1 MTFVENNY
9 LFNWYEKKYLAEQNG
24 LKHIYDGR
32 LNVVTSDQ
40 FNSIIHHLFLTS

>member
-1 MTFVENNY
+1 MTIAENNY

-24 LKHIYDGR
+24 LKYIPVDR

-40 FNSIIHHLFLTS
+40 FYSIIHHLFLTC